1 VDPRY
6 ARNEATV
13 VFKIQTRVEWED
25 AAESPSVHVP
35 ADINMVSGSGE
46 AGESSNGTMLYFE
59 NIVRGRISTAACSVG
74 ACEESAD
81 NLCHTVT
88 KIQSWSIIASNEEA
102 DRVGRDRRSGAC

>member
-6 ARNEATV
+6 AGNEATV
-13 VFKIQTRVEWED
+13 VFKIQTHVEWED
-25 AAESPSVHVP
+25 APESPSVHVP
-35 ADINMVSGSGE
+35 ADINMVSGSSE
-46 AGESSNGTMLYFE
+46 ASESGDGTMLYFE
-59 NIVRGRISTAACSVG
+59 NIVGRGISTATCSVG

-102 DRVGRDRRSGAC
+102 DRVGHDRRSGAC